1 MGGLKHS
8 QKVGLFFGF
17 PHYAYVRSLFPK
29 TGCRPDPEEFG
40 WVRLTKDILLD
51 QGTPQHWSI
60 FNQQP
65 SQFLSMILSRT
76 APIGPIC
83 NPRKIHVFGEIR
95 ENPRKIH
102 VFGEIRENPR
112 KIHVFGEIPT
122 FFVGSTHMF
131 SWWNCYICRALLLG
145 MRLHPTP
152 RQTGAI
158 FREIMGF
165 HGFSIW
171 FSWDFMGFNVDFTWI
186 SCGKHGRNHGES
198 LMIMDT

>member
-51 QGTPQHWSI
+51 QGTAAWDAASPNS
-60 FNQQP
+60 
-65 SQFLSMILSRT
+65 
-76 APIGPIC
+76 
-83 NPRKIHVFGEIR
+83 K
-95 ENPRKIH
+95 
-102 VFGEIRENPR
+102 
-112 KIHVFGEIPT
+112 
-122 FFVGSTHMF
+122 
-131 SWWNCYICRALLLG
+131 
-145 MRLHPTP
+145 
-152 RQTGAI
+152 AI

-165 HGFSIW
+165 HGFSRW
-171 FSWDFMGFNVDFTWI
+171 FSWDFMEFNVDFTWI

>member
-83 NPRKIHVFGEIR
+83 
-95 ENPRKIH
+95 NPRKIH